1 MKCVKCG
8 HEMLDHSTAQTI
20 CLECPNCGWGFATTL
35 SQPLNED
42 MTDYEIY
49 LNPGNP
55 EKCFMSCELPAGKE
69 IALLEGAC
77 THIQSR
83 AGSRVFSFKGREGLA
98 NSRLSGRKFAKV
110 YHHPGISLR
119 NKMNFII
126 SGKESQDLFPIIIA
140 QC

>member
-55 EKCFMSCELPAGKE
+55 ETMEHIKQISALCHVSYLQAKKLLSSKEPVLIYKAEQEAASSLSKAGKVLQ
-69 IALLEGAC
+69 IAGCLEE
-77 THIQSR
+77 S
-83 AGSRVFSFKGREGLA
+83 
-98 NSRLSGRKFAKV
+98 
-110 YHHPGISLR
+110 SLR
-119 NKMNFII
+119 YTII
-126 SGKESQDLFPIIIA
+126 PEFPYEIK
-140 QC
+140 

>member
-49 LNPGNP
+49 GTYKYLPNSGRVYLNNSQKHLTLALCHTILLPGN
-55 EKCFMSCELPAGKE
+55 
-69 IALLEGAC
+69 
-77 THIQSR
+77 
-83 AGSRVFSFKGREGLA
+83 
-98 NSRLSGRKFAKV
+98 
-110 YHHPGISLR
+110 
-119 NKMNFII
+119 
-126 SGKESQDLFPIIIA
+126 
-140 QC
+140 